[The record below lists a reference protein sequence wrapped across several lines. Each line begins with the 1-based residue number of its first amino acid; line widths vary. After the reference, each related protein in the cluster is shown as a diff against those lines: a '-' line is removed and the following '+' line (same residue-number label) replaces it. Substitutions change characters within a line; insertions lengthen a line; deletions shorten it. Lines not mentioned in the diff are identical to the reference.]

1 MNRTANALVELKNQV
16 ALIYSEAALEP
27 NLLYLSFLDTYQ
39 KYRGHQFEQAA
50 VEFLDLLGACEREGE
65 LVLAQYL
72 RVHLGTLCS
81 LVGDYQQALT
91 YLLEAQSQQDIEDA
105 YFESLLN
112 TNLAAIYSQLGDYEM
127 CADIAK
133 SAITTLHQINDPS
146 SLSLCYLNY
155 GRSKRELGELEEA
168 ELWLNESIALSQT
181 HSFIRNLGF
190 ANLYLALVE
199 KDRDVFHRASQLFKT
214 SYDTFVQQRDGY
226 GIAESSYLYAQ
237 FLFDSQH
244 YHQAIEL
251 CDKVIAS
258 KQIKDHAKLLFGLYS
273 VLKSCHQRLKEWDDI
288 DRVSEEQI
296 GYAESELERFKS
308 QESQYFQANIKRVR
322 EYREKVNQEE
332 LLKHLSSIT
341 LLGQKIATS
350 TNLADDIVE
359 VFYDI
364 QTLFPSTFFSI
375 GLYDAS
381 KNELNYR
388 FTVDDGYLVEPKVVR
403 CESNRGVGAYCCRT
417 KKTVLI
423 NTGTDEE
430 VASALG
436 SNLKR
441 NFTYKTASDH
451 NTNSVLF
458 TPIILKEELL
468 GIVTVQHHEAYKYKT
483 YHRQLL
489 EQFAQYLAIAL
500 QNLRQQQILVE
511 QQKQLQQSN
520 IQLNHLAMTD
530 PLTGLLNRL
539 QLENSVTRLCD
550 EQVSVGLIMI
560 DVDFYKEYNDTYGH
574 DAGDTVLK
582 HIARVLEDACKHTRA
597 SIFRYGG
604 DEFFILLERVE
615 PSALKGIAKDIQL
628 SMKRLRFPHK
638 LSEVSDSVTLTL
650 GLSLVKLTSRDDL
663 SSVISLVDGNLYLA
677 KRHRRGSMAFNGV
690 VIAEQQGEAVLD
702 T

>member
-1 MNRTANALVELKNQV
+1 MDRTANAVVELKIRIQ
-16 ALIYSEAALEP
+16 LIYSNAALEP
-27 NLLYLSFLDTYQ
+27 NLHYLSFLETYQ
-39 KYRGHQFEQAA
+39 KYRSHQFEQAA
-50 VEFLDLLGACEREGE
+50 VEFLDLLGACERDREF
-65 LVLAQYL
+65 VLAQYL

-91 YLLEAQSQQDIEDA
+91 YLLEAQSKQEFEDA

-133 SAITTLHQINDPS
+133 SAITTLHQISDPS

-168 ELWLNESIALSQT
+168 EVWLKESIALSQA
-181 HSFIRNLGF
+181 HSFTRNLGF

-199 KDRDVFHRASQLFKT
+199 KDRDAHHRANQLFEA
-214 SYDTFVQQRDGY
+214 SYDTFVQQNDGY
-226 GIAESSYLYAQ
+226 GVAESAYLYAQ
-237 FLFDSQH
+237 FLFDSH
-244 YHQAIEL
+244 RYHQAIEL
-251 CDKVIAS
+251 CDKVIAG

-273 VLKSCHQRLKEWDDI
+273 ILKSCHQRLNERDDI
-288 DRVSEEQI
+288 DRVYEEQI

-322 EYREKVNQEE
+322 EYREKINQEE
-332 LLKHLSSIT
+332 LLNQLSSIT

-350 TNLADDIVE
+350 TNLVDDIVD

-364 QTLFPSTFFSI
+364 QTLFPATFFSI
-375 GLYDAS
+375 GLYDALN
-381 KNELNYR
+381 NELNYC
-388 FTVDDGYLVEPKVVR
+388 FTVDGGCRVEPKVVK
-403 CESNRGVGAYCCRT
+403 CESNHGIGAYCCRT
-417 KKTVLI
+417 RKTVLI

-430 VASALG
+430 VDSALG
-436 SNLKR
+436 SNFRR
-441 NFTYKTASDH
+441 NFTYKTGSDH

-458 TPIILKEELL
+458 TPILLRDELL

-489 EQFAQYLAIAL
+489 EQFAQYIAIAL
-500 QNLRQQQILVE
+500 QNLHQQQTLIE

-520 IQLNHLAMTD
+520 VQLNRLAMTD

-539 QLENSVTRLCD
+539 QLEISITKLCH
-550 EQVSVGLIMI
+550 EQATVGLIMI
-560 DVDFYKEYNDTYGH
+560 DVDFYKEYNDSYGH
-574 DAGDTVLK
+574 DAGDSVLK
-582 HIARVLEDACKHTRA
+582 NIAQVLTDACKHTQA

-604 DEFFILLERVE
+604 DEFFILIESIE
-615 PSALKGIAKDIQL
+615 AAPLKQIAQAIQRA
-628 SMKRLRFPHK
+628 MKSLRIPHK
-638 LSEVSDSVTLTL
+638 HSGVSDSVTLTL
-650 GLSLVKLTSRDDL
+650 GLSLVKLSPRDDL

-677 KRHRRGSMAFNGV
+677 KRHRRSSVAFNGV
-690 VIAEQQGEAVLD
+690 VIGERQGDLVIG
-702 T
+702 